1 MTMLIGKVL
10 LKRYEVIEEI
20 ARGGFGHTYIT
31 IDLAY
36 PGNPRQVLKHLCP
49 KHQDRR
55 TLKAAKRLFED
66 EAYQLA
72 ELGKKNEEIPELH
85 SYFEEEGEFY
95 LVQELIEG
103 ENLVEEFQQGKK
115 WSETE
120 TVAFVRELLEILS
133 IVHQHDTIHCDIKP
147 ANIMR
152 RQQDGRLVLI
162 DFGAV
167 KKKVIDPNEELENPS
182 DPSSMIVGTPPYMAP
197 ERGWVSDKCSDIF
210 AVGMLGIQAL
220 TGLSSRELSY
230 YCDSEQLEKVWQEH
244 NVKAS
249 SHLKSVLAR
258 MISYQYKNRY
268 ADAIAALDA
277 LNNIAIESQPTQ
289 KITFPNKRTN
299 RSTPVKLLLACVGVG
314 IVSTGIY
321 KIISGSQ
328 KVNYA
333 RLETHL
339 QNQRWEEANAETD
352 KLILNA
358 AGESNALDVQSA
370 RNISCESLRKIDKL
384 WRSNSDERYGYTP
397 QLEAYLATGNR
408 FDQYNEGN
416 YEAFGNRVGWRI
428 FDFWKPYQEYNFT
441 ALATLGQFPTPG
453 RKAADRQD
461 LRTREPEILLSR
473 FYTCQSLSHLSD
485 REESIAVRDEARS
498 KTRLIR

>member
-20 ARGGFGHTYIT
+20 GFGGFGHTYIT
-31 IDLAY
+31 IDLAF

-55 TLKAAKRLFED
+55 TLKTAKRLFED

-103 ENLVEEFQQGKK
+103 ENLVGEFQQGKK

-120 TVAFVRELLEILS
+120 TVAFLQELLKILS
-133 IVHQHDTIHCDIKP
+133 LVHQHNTIHCDIKP

-152 RQQDGRLVLI
+152 RKQDGKLVLI

-182 DPSSMIVGTPPYMAP
+182 DPSSFIVGTPPYMAP
-197 ERGWVSDKCSDIF
+197 DRGIIKPEKSIDIF
-210 AVGMLGIQAL
+210 SVGMLGIQAL
-220 TGLSSRELSY
+220 AGLSTSELTY
-230 YCDSEQLEKVWQEH
+230 YGSEELKRVWQEH
-244 NVKAS
+244 NVKVS
-249 SHLKSVLAR
+249 SHLKSVLAK
-258 MISYQYKNRY
+258 MVSFQHKNRY

-277 LNNIAIESQPTQ
+277 LNKIAIESQPTQ
-289 KITFPNKRTN
+289 KITLANKRTN
-299 RSTPVKLLLACVGVG
+299 RSTPVKLLLACVGVVIAG
-314 IVSTGIY
+314 IAINRP
-321 KIISGSQ
+321 SQ
-328 KVNYA
+328 KPDYSQ
-333 RLETHL
+333 LETYL

-352 KLILNA
+352 RLILKA
-358 AGESNALDVQSA
+358 AGESIALDLESTQ
-370 RNISCESLRKIDKL
+370 NISCESLQTIDEL
-384 WRSNSDERYGYTP
+384 WRENSDERFGYTP
-397 QLEAYLATGNR
+397 QLKAYLATGNI
-408 FDQYNEGN
+408 FGQYHEGN

-473 FYTCQSLSHLSD
+473 FNTCQ
-485 REESIAVRDEARS
+485 
-498 KTRLIR
+498 